1 MKWTPF
7 RVIVPLN
14 ILIHVGI
21 FALAAISGGNNNSQ
35 YGTSAG
41 WAVLLSG
48 LFLIVANIV
57 LAAITGIASSLMKG
71 EAAHRVSSAAQA
83 FILSAGI
90 ILLISVPMCLMSGPR

>member
-21 FALAAISGGNNNSQ
+21 FGLGLLSGGNGPMT
-35 YGTSAG
+35 YGSPAG

-48 LFLIVANIV
+48 LFLIAANIA
-57 LAAITGIASSLMKG
+57 LAAVTGVASSIMK
-71 EAAHRVSSAAQA
+71 EPRAHAWSSAAQA

-90 ILLISVPMCLMSGPR
+90 ILVISVPMCLISNR